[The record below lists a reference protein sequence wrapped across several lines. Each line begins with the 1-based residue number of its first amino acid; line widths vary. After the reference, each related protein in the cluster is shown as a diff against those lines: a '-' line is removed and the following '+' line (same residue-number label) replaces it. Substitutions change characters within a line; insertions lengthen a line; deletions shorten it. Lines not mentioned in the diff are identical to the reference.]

1 MQHRRSLIVLLVLC
15 FAFTMEAVSQNEQPA
30 DSLELDDKYR
40 EDQFYFS
47 ATYNLIAK
55 APRGVS
61 VNGVSG
67 GLHFGFIR
75 DMPVNKRRNVAI
87 GVGAGL
93 AFDRYGS
100 NFFVGE
106 AEDGSTIFR
115 VLSDE
120 DLNFESN
127 RLTTSTIEAPFE
139 IRWRSSTAATHSFW
153 RVYAGLRVGY
163 TYYYRTIFKQSGNT
177 VNQTDIPEFERL
189 RIGATLSFGYGT
201 FNMHAYYG
209 LNSFYE
215 NATTVDGQDIDLR
228 TLKVGIIF
236 YIL

>member
-1 MQHRRSLIVLLVLC
+1 MQFRRISFVLIISMLACLQEV
-15 FAFTMEAVSQNEQPA
+15 VSQNESTV

-61 VNGVSG
+61 VKGVSG
-67 GLHFGFIR
+67 GLQFGFIR
-75 DMPVNKRRNVAI
+75 DMPINEQRNVSI

-93 AFDRYGS
+93 SFDRYGS
-100 NFFVGE
+100 NLFIGE

-115 VLSDE
+115 VLSDD

-127 RLTTSTIEAPFE
+127 RLSTSTIEAPIQ
-139 IRWRSSTAATHSFW
+139 IRWRTSTAATYNFW
-153 RVYAGLRVGY
+153 RVYAGVRIGY
-163 TYYYRTIFKQSGNT
+163 TYYYRAVFRQSGNS
-177 VNQTDIPEFERL
+177 VNQTDIPEFDPL
-189 RIGATLSFGYGT
+189 RMGATLNFGYGT
-201 FNMHAYYG
+201 FNMHAYYDITS
-209 LNSFYE
+209 LFKD
-215 NATTVDGQDIDLR
+215 AQTVDGLDVEFR

-236 YIL
+236 FIL